1 MHTLFNIHA
10 VKKSE
15 MPEKRTRLPEED
27 TVKIR
32 F

>member
-1 MHTLFNIHA
+1 MQLLFNTHA

-15 MPEKRTRLPEED
+15 MPEKRTPLPEED